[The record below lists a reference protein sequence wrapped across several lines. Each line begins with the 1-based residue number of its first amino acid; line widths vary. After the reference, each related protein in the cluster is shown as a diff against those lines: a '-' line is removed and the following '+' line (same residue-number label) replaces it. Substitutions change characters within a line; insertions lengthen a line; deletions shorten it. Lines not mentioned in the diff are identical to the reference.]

1 MKLIPDARLAWRFD
15 TVQAAAL
22 LALLSAVQLELLP
35 LVQPLVP
42 VQWWPYVSGGV
53 ALAIILLRLR
63 QQPALDA
70 ERAQHLAAPALQT
83 DPALQADREA
93 MDRMKKA
100 SEAADREAH
109 V

>member
-42 VQWWPYVSGGV
+42 LQWWPYVSGAV
-53 ALAIILLRLR
+53 ALAIILLRVR

-83 DPALQADREA
+83 DQALQADREA
-93 MDRMKKA
+93 MHRMEKA

-109 V
+109 F

>member
-1 MKLIPDARLAWRFD
+1 MRLIPDARLAWRFD

-22 LALLSAVQLELLP
+22 LALLSAVQAELLP

-42 VQWWPYVSGGV
+42 VQWWPYVSGAV
-53 ALAIILLRLR
+53 ALAIILLRVR
-63 QQPALDA
+63 QQPALEA
-70 ERAQHLAAPALQT
+70 ERAQHQAQAALQT

-93 MDRMKKA
+93 MDRMERA

-109 V
+109 F

>member
-42 VQWWPYVSGGV
+42 LQWWPYVSGAV
-53 ALAIILLRLR
+53 ALAIIVLRVRHQAALSEARAR
-63 QQPALDA
+63 QEA
-70 ERAQHLAAPALQT
+70 ERQALE
-83 DPALQADREA
+83 ADRIE
-93 MDRMKKA
+93 MDRM
-100 SEAADREAH
+100 EADMVARGETFDHRDFL
-109 V
+109 

>member
-42 VQWWPYVSGGV
+42 LQWWPYVSGAV
-53 ALAIILLRLR
+53 ALAIILLRVR
-63 QQPALDA
+63 QQPALSEERARQEA
-70 ERAQHLAAPALQT
+70 ERQAL
-83 DPALQADREA
+83 EA
-93 MDRMKKA
+93 GRIEMDRM
-100 SEAADREAH
+100 EAEMVARGETFDHRDFL
-109 V
+109 

>member
-42 VQWWPYVSGGV
+42 LQWWPYVSGAV
-53 ALAIILLRLR
+53 ALAIILLRVR
-63 QQPALDA
+63 QQPALSEERARQEA
-70 ERAQHLAAPALQT
+70 ERQT
-83 DPALQADREA
+83 LEADRIE
-93 MDRMKKA
+93 MDRM
-100 SEAADREAH
+100 EAEMAARGETFDHRDFL
-109 V
+109 